1 MPHNSAFPLIVDRR
15 SFLRLG
21 ALGVGSVALGTSA
34 LTLAGCAPA
43 GESGGGGG
51 GALVPFSTKLGWI
64 PDVAYAG
71 LFIAKDAG
79 LFTKAGLDVSI
90 EPGGPNSPVVPLVT
104 TKRLDMGIESIPE
117 NVAAAVNDG
126 AKLRIVGAGL
136 RKSPECW
143 ISLAGN
149 PIREPKDIEGK
160 KLGSTLSGQ
169 NLMIEFMKR
178 NGVDVSTVTFVP
190 TQFDPAPLAV
200 GEVDALLGFASNQP
214 ISLANQGIETHI
226 MPTADFGLNRMQ
238 QVFFVNQATL
248 DDKDKRE
255 QARQFLL
262 ATRKGTE
269 QMLADHKAAAEL
281 TVELYGKD
289 VGLKTEDQIANLDAL
304 APFVDGG
311 DTSDLFLMSDDLIE
325 QTLDSL
331 NLIGVKADKA
341 LFTNELLES

>member
-1 MPHNSAFPLIVDRR
+1 MSHTSRTLLTIDRR
-15 SFLRLG
+15 SFLRFGAIGLG
-21 ALGVGSVALGTSA
+21 SLALGGSA
-34 LTLAGCAPA
+34 LSLAGCAPTPGA
-43 GESGGGGG
+43 GG
-51 GALVPFSTKLGWI
+51 GAALTPFSTKLGWI

-71 LFIAKDAG
+71 LFIAKDGG
-79 LFTKAGLDVSI
+79 LFEKAGLDVKI

-104 TKRLDMGIESIPE
+104 TGRLDMGIESIPE

-143 ISLAGN
+143 ISRADN
-149 PIREPKDIEGK
+149 PIKEPKDIEGK

-169 NLMIEFMKR
+169 NLMVEFMKR
-178 NGVDVSTVTFVP
+178 NGVDVSKVTFVP

-214 ISLANQGIETHI
+214 VNLANQGIETYV

-255 QARQFLL
+255 RARQFLL
-262 ATRKGTE
+262 ASRKGTE
-269 QMLADHKAAAEL
+269 KMLADHEAAAQL
-281 TVELYGKD
+281 TVDMYGKEL
-289 VGLKTEDQIANLDAL
+289 GLNLKDQLSNLDAL
-304 APFVDGG
+304 APFVAG
-311 DTSDLFLMSDDLIE
+311 DESSDLFLMSDDLIE
-325 QTLDSL
+325 QTLESL
-331 NLIGVKADKA
+331 KLIGVKADKS